1 MRVPR
6 SLPSFNC
13 VKRRGPLRFVSRIPL
28 HLAIAVILI
37 AWATPT
43 LGLLVSSFR
52 PAHEVSNSGWWT
64 AFTPPLSF
72 TIENYANV
80 MTRRGLGISMMNSL
94 LITVPATILTV
105 GVAAYAAYAFAWM
118 RFRGSDWLF
127 LGIIAL
133 LVVPLQITLVPV
145 LRLLNGLGLTGT
157 FVGIWL
163 VHLGY
168 GLPFAIFLLRSFFAG
183 LPREMLDAAAID
195 GASPFM
201 TFFRIVLPTSVPAI
215 ASLAIFEF
223 VFNWNDLLSALVFLG
238 GSRDVAPMTVAVSNL
253 VASHGEGWQL
263 LTAAAF
269 LSMIIPLIVFFT
281 MQRQF
286 TRGIVAGSVKG

>member
-6 SLPSFNC
+6 SLPSFNG

-72 TIENYANV
+72 TIENYASV

>member
-1 MRVPR
+1 MRASPT
-6 SLPSFNC
+6 LAAATP
-13 VKRRGPLRFVSRIPL
+13 VKRPRYARFMTRLPL
-28 HLAIAVILI
+28 HLSITVLLIL
-37 AWATPT
+37 WVTPT
-43 LGLLVSSFR
+43 VGLLVSSFR
-52 PAHEVSNSGWWT
+52 PANEAATSGWWT

-72 TIENYANV
+72 TVENYAQV
-80 MTRRGLGISMMNSL
+80 MTRRGLGVSMMNSL
-94 LITVPATILTV
+94 LITIPATILTV

-118 RFRGSDWLF
+118 KFRGRDWLF
-127 LGIIAL
+127 LGVIAL

-145 LRLLNGLGLTGT
+145 LRLLNGLSLTGT

-168 GLPFAIFLLRSFFAG
+168 GLPFAIYLLRSFFAG
-183 LPREMLDAAAID
+183 LPKEMLDAAAID

-201 TFFRIVLPTSVPAI
+201 TFFRIVLPTSVPAL
-215 ASLAIFEF
+215 ASLALFEF

>member
-1 MRVPR
+1 
-6 SLPSFNC
+6 
-13 VKRRGPLRFVSRIPL
+13 VKTRNLAAIGPMKDAGSQRWMKRIPL
-28 HLAIAVILI
+28 HLTIAVILI

-43 LGLLVSSFR
+43 VGLLVSSFR
-52 PAHEVSNSGWWT
+52 PASEVATSGWWT

-72 TIENYANV
+72 TVENYAQV
-80 MTRRGLGISMMNSL
+80 MTRRGLGVSMMNSL

-118 RFRGSDWLF
+118 KFRGRDWLF

-157 FVGIWL
+157 FIGIWL

-195 GASPFM
+195 GASPFA
-201 TFFRIVLPTSVPAI
+201 TFFRIVLPTSVPAL

-253 VASHGEGWQL
+253 VASRGEGWQL

-269 LSMIIPLIVFFT
+269 LSMVIPLIVFFA

>member
-1 MRVPR
+1 
-6 SLPSFNC
+6 
-13 VKRRGPLRFVSRIPL
+13 VKRGAALRFTNRIPL
-28 HLAIAVILI
+28 HLTIAVILI

-43 LGLLVSSFR
+43 VGLLVSSFR
-52 PAHEVSNSGWWT
+52 PASEVATNGWWT
-64 AFTPPLSF
+64 AFTPPLTF
-72 TIENYANV
+72 TIENYAQV
-80 MTRRGLGISMMNSL
+80 VTRRGLGASMMNSL

-118 RFRGSDWLF
+118 KFHGRDWLF

-145 LRLLNGLGLTGT
+145 LRMLNGLGLTGT

-201 TFFRIVLPTSVPAI
+201 TFFRIILPTSVPAL

-253 VASHGEGWQL
+253 VASRGEGWQL

-269 LSMIIPLIVFFT
+269 LSMIVPLVVFFA